1 MFPNIYPVYEK
12 KQCHYFNLM
21 FLNMSFF
28 CSLLLLPL
36 KPWRMVTLMRSL
48 IFGLKFW
55 GGGNA
60 IPVFLNSAGKG
71 SLLDISGKDCR
82 DVPWNVSTGVSCHA
96 YLIFT
101 RCLLVSKLYKV
112 AAKS

>member
-1 MFPNIYPVYEK
+1 
-12 KQCHYFNLM
+12 
-21 FLNMSFF
+21 
-28 CSLLLLPL
+28 
-36 KPWRMVTLMRSL
+36 MRSL

-96 YLIFT
+96 YLIFGDVYCVINSVSLLNINFCWCKMSGRKLGAIKLIT
-101 RCLLVSKLYKV
+101 RDSNRGLCLEIS
-112 AAKS
+112 